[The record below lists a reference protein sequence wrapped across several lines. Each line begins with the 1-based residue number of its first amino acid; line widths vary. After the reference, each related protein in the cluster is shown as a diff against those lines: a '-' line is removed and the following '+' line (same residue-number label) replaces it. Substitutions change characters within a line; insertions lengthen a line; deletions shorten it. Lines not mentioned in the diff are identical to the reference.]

1 MSYKPNGKDAFDL
14 DAPVS
19 TFGPGDSHAND
30 ICETQGVRA
39 NRQRAFKLQMDGE
52 DLYDLLE
59 LLRRV
64 AVESGQYQVVARAVT
79 YERLLY
85 TQARDQGF

>member
-1 MSYKPNGKDAFDL
+1 MSYKPNGKDEFNP

-19 TFGPGDSHAND
+19 TFSPGDSDSND
-30 ICETQGVRA
+30 MCETHGVRA

-85 TQARDQGF
+85 GQAREQGF